1 MSWSWPA
8 IAIGY
13 FGYLSV
19 VAIGLARFS
28 RARPWAIAAV
38 AASLAL
44 PSIAAATRDLPV
56 VEALFPALVLL
67 AGYWLSGRFFVEPM
81 LGLERGLIGVD
92 RVVLERTGILRGY
105 KNAPRIV
112 HHYFEFAYLCV
123 YLVVPAG
130 AITLLAGGRGDA
142 IETYWEVVLLAE
154 FACYGMLPWLQT
166 RPPRSLE
173 SAEAGPPAG
182 VVRRLSLHVLGAG
195 SIGVNTIPSGH
206 AAGSVAVALAV
217 GSVMPGAGAVYMLLA
232 ASITAATVLGRYH
245 YVVDSVLGV
254 LVAVGAWALA

>member
-13 FGYLSV
+13 FAYLSV
-19 VAIGLARFS
+19 VALGFTRFS
-28 RARPWAIAAV
+28 RARPWAITGV

-44 PSIAAATRDLPV
+44 PAIAAAARDLPV
-56 VEALFPALVLL
+56 VEALFPAVVLL
-67 AGYWLSGRFFVEPM
+67 CGYWLSGRFFVAPM
-81 LGLERGLIGVD
+81 PGLERGLISVD
-92 RVVLERTGILRGY
+92 RAVLERTGILRAY
-105 KNAPRIV
+105 RDAPRIV
-112 HHYFEFAYLCV
+112 QHYFELAYLCV

-130 AITLLAGGRGDA
+130 AITLLAGERGDA
-142 IETYWEVVLLAE
+142 IGMYWKVVLLAE

-173 SAEAGPPAG
+173 PAEAAPPAG
-182 VVRRLSLHVLGAG
+182 AVRRLSLHVLGAG

-217 GSVMPGAGAVYMLLA
+217 GSVMPRAGAVYILLA
-232 ASITAATVLGRYH
+232 ASITVATVLGRYH

-254 LVAVGAWALA
+254 LVALAAWAVV